1 MYVLY
6 TLFIGS
12 KNVTPLYQLNPT
24 PLRSNVSYIQ
34 YYIMWLNL
42 IFFGKNIYL
51 FIMH

>member
-12 KNVTPLYQLNPT
+12 KNVTPLYHLNPT
-24 PLRSNVSYIQ
+24 TLRTNVSYIQ

-42 IFFGKNIYL
+42 IFFGKNKYV
-51 FIMH
+51 F